1 MPGNKSMS
9 VNELFALLLAFIKHG
24 QLKIEYKE
32 LADGAEITY
41 STDYPNRRYCFLRP
55 SMSRI

>member
-9 VNELFALLLAFIKHG
+9 VNELFALLLAFIKYG

-41 STDYPNRRYCFLRP
+41 STDYPNRRYCF
-55 SMSRI
+55 